1 MRSCFEDVYLFRSQ
15 DPTFLVLRVSL
26 HLRYQ
31 YVYTHTHTH
40 THTHS
45 RPRKMYKRLSILGA
59 MGWLRLVGSLKLQV
73 SFAKEPYKIRDI
85 L

>member
-15 DPTFLVLRVSL
+15 DPTFLVLRVCL

-40 THTHS
+40 THTLTPSQDVQKAQYFGRYGVATIS
-45 RPRKMYKRLSILGA
+45 RLLKITGLFCKRTL
-59 MGWLRLVGSLKLQV
+59 
-73 SFAKEPYKIRDI
+73 
-85 L
+85 